1 MQKLTECGKNPMG
14 LYEVCRGDTAE
25 SVAARLGVTAEL
37 LVAVNGLKSFPP
49 AGTILL
55 VPVQEG
61 EEYVVSPQD
70 SVASLC
76 ERFGMSE
83 EEFFALNGVR
93 DIYPTQRIRV
103 TGGRKDAKE

>member
-70 SVASLC
+70 SIASLC

-93 DIYPTQRIRV
+93 DVYPTQRIRV